1 MSGGSL
7 APLLLFLRITLSKD
21 KDSADKDKDEKDS
34 DTAGNNGVRRSVW
47 SHNIIFSCDR
57 VVTVVLCSC
66 WRGMVVAAVVLVGVL
81 LWVVK
86 KG

>member
-34 DTAGNNGVRRSVW
+34 DTAGNNGVYEAFGST
-47 SHNIIFSCDR
+47 IPFLA
-57 VVTVVLCSC
+57 VTGLLLLFYVFC
-66 WRGMVVAAVVLVGVL
+66 WRGMVVAVVLVEVL

-86 KG
+86 K

>member
-7 APLLLFLRITLSKD
+7 AALLLFLRITLSKD

-34 DTAGNNGVRRSVW
+34 DTAGNNGVRSVW
-47 SHNIIFSCDR
+47 CHNTIFSRDR
-57 VVTVVLCSC
+57 FANVVLCFC

>member
-34 DTAGNNGVRRSVW
+34 DTAGNNGVYEAFGSTIPFLAVTGLLLLFCVFVGEVW
-47 SHNIIFSCDR
+47 
-57 VVTVVLCSC
+57 
-66 WRGMVVAAVVLVGVL
+66 L
-81 LWVVK
+81 LLRWYWWEFFF
-86 KG
+86 GW